1 MRFMLLAAACSM
13 LGCTTMAT
21 VAPRAMTAVIDEL
34 EKGERISVR
43 TESGWHD
50 GLRVVE
56 IDAASIRTERRREP
70 IVFARPDVLEI
81 EVRRGAPG
89 KTAALA
95 AAIFFGGQLALCG
108 NLSKSDGC

>member
-1 MRFMLLAAACSM
+1 M
-13 LGCTTMAT
+13 LGCTTMAP
-21 VAPRAMTAVIDEL
+21 VAPGATTAAIDKL

-43 TESGWHD
+43 TDTGWHE

-56 IDAASIRTERRREP
+56 IDAASIRTELRHEP
-70 IVFARPDVLEI
+70 IVFARPDILEI
-81 EVRRGAPG
+81 QVRRGAPG